1 MSDFYVLIFSK
12 YSKSSKEIMN
22 TINSLPNFPIN
33 YFSIDHKQNRSN
45 ILNFNNLNIK
55 TVPCLLKCSSI
66 FGDVKKYEG
75 NDCFHFFNNLK
86 ASSYK
91 PSIKINTPKINDVKD
106 NTNLKNN
113 TNVKENPVI
122 KKNKKSKVT
131 NKDDILED
139 IPQNSSN
146 IDELTMTDD
155 EEAIQNEK
163 DFIEQ
168 ILPKNNN
175 ERVSLLAQATAM
187 QKSRMNEDE
196 FLNNSKLKNMTS
208 QRI

>member
-22 TINSLPNFPIN
+22 TINYLPNFPVN

-91 PSIKINTPKINDVKD
+91 PSIKINTQINDVKD
-106 NTNLKNN
+106 NTILN

-122 KKNKKSKVT
+122 KKNKKSKV
-131 NKDDILED
+131 NDIVED
-139 IPQNSSN
+139 KPQNSSN
-146 IDELTMTDD
+146 IDELLTMTDD

-168 ILPKNNN
+168 ILPN

-187 QKSRMNEDE
+187 QKSRLNEDE

>member
-1 MSDFYVLIFSK
+1 
-12 YSKSSKEIMN
+12 MN
-22 TINSLPNFPIN
+22 TINYLPNFPVN

-91 PSIKINTPKINDVKD
+91 PSIKINTQINDVKD
-106 NTNLKNN
+106 NTILN

-122 KKNKKSKVT
+122 KKNKKSKV
-131 NKDDILED
+131 NDIVED
-139 IPQNSSN
+139 KPQNSSN
-146 IDELTMTDD
+146 IDELLTMTDD

-168 ILPKNNN
+168 ILPN

-187 QKSRMNEDE
+187 QKSRLNEDE